1 MSLLVAI
8 AMMMLLMMTH
18 ESLAAG
24 SSCLRSHGRLFDRS
38 RSHML
43 TGHSFLNQSG
53 TVLTQCEMLC
63 VRHRMCLSFNHD
75 DIGGMCQLNDARKE
89 DFPEIY
95 KRDDSFSYFDRLVSR
110 VYGSLYT
117 EAQQQA
123 LGDDTH
129 PDPDTTPGNQ
139 VCSLLVE
146 LTESA
151 LCLSNSLNLLF
162 ACEFTDFAPGLSN
175 SPKQLFACLGWQLVF
190 KGVAGTGIKLY
201 NLWTN
206 RTWDSDSENSGNYRN
221 ETLYNAWTNGQNIK
235 QVKLSLFDH
244 TGVKVE
250 LIFNGVDSDI
260 TSWFAKERLVS
271 SPWSDLTTTATTNY
285 FSIKGHLLTGQL
297 YRRFFINKNYGG
309 CDVDR
314 GWLTVVDSADNC
326 QWGNSFSSYPVIL
339 YSTQN
344 TAVNWTTSNA
354 GELGIADYLTIHIDT
369 E

>member
-8 AMMMLLMMTH
+8 AMILLMMTH
-18 ESLAAG
+18 ESLAAV

-95 KRDDSFSYFDRLVSR
+95 KRDDGFSYFDRLVSR

-123 LGDDTH
+123 LGGDIH
-129 PDPDTTPGNQ
+129 IDTTPADDRYVPNNEPS
-139 VCSLLVE
+139 C
-146 LTESA
+146 TE
-151 LCLSNSLNLLF
+151 
-162 ACEFTDFAPGLSN
+162 DQG
-175 SPKQLFACLGWQLVF
+175 LGWQLIF
-190 KGVAGTGIKLY
+190 KGLAGTGSRLY
-201 NLWTN
+201 DLWTSP
-206 RTWDSDSENSGNYRN
+206 TWNSDSENYGNCRN
-221 ETLYNAWTNGQNIK
+221 KSLYNAWKNEQLNIK
-235 QVKLSLFDH
+235 QVKLSLYDH
-244 TGVKVE
+244 TGIKAE

-260 TSWFAKERLVS
+260 TSWFAKKHLVS

-285 FSIKGHLLTGQL
+285 FSIDGEVVAGTKR
-297 YRRFFINKNYGG
+297 RRFFINSYYKACTG
-309 CDVDR
+309 DH
-314 GWLTVVDSADNC
+314 GWLMVVDSADYC
-326 QWGNSFSSYPVIL
+326 HKWGRFSSYPTIL
-339 YSTQN
+339 YSTLN
-344 TAVNWTTSNA
+344 TAVTWATSNA
-354 GELGIADYLTIHIDT
+354 GALGKADYLTIHIDT